1 MHKLLWVV
9 LSAAVVCGCQNPSDD
24 METVVVETKP
34 ISGMSADSF
43 PSQMPLNP
51 GAEDTVLFGFYTDE
65 TRPLAANQPKFKKA
79 ENPQTRKEIAARVE
93 KLAQRKTPWRKT
105 ESSVAFCEKPA
116 ARACV
121 RGYEEVTVRA
131 DGDDFVRYEY
141 TTVKCKKG
149 FLPTGDCQ
157 AGYSVTKTGA
167 GVEETLSC
175 TRYAN
180 GQCIG
185 NYQSERVDKD
195 MRCLPQPSVKLSIE
209 KSEAGVWSYSE
220 MSAGCGDTNYLVIC
234 KQFDPQ
240 TLICQSGSYEESSE
254 CEYADGAI
262 FMGDGPV
269 SSDCVPYGDLYSC
282 EIKDGA
288 CMRTKVLKGS
298 MSRGQKSA
306 PGKTSFRLKRPAGY
320 AFK

>member
-9 LSAAVVCGCQNPSDD
+9 LAAAVVCGCQNSSDD

-43 PSQMPLNP
+43 PSQRPLNP
-51 GAEDTVLFGFYTDE
+51 GVGDTVLFGFYTDE

-195 MRCLPQPSVKLSIE
+195 MRCLPQPSVKLSIK

-234 KQFDPQ
+234 
-240 TLICQSGSYEESSE
+240 
-254 CEYADGAI
+254 ADGAI

-269 SSDCVPYGDLYSC
+269 SSDCVPYRDLYSC